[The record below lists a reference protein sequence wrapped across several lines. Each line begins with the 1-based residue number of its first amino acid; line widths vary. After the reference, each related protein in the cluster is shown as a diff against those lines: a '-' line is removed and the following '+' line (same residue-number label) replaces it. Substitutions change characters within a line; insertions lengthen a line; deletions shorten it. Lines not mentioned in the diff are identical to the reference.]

1 MLLTNTQG
9 PRLRK
14 AFAKNSSANIRLLKT
29 QLHKIKQSGGF
40 LGRLLGPLLK
50 TELSL
55 IGKLIKPLAKSF
67 LIPLRLTAAASETDE
82 VINKRMFRFGTTTLT
97 ISNEKINDIMKIVT
111 PFEEDGLLI
120 KGVSITTKNEA
131 KEQKAGFLGILLCTF
146 DVILLGNL
154 LAGKGTI
161 RAGKGARAKSQGI
174 GTIRA
179 GENF

>member
-29 QLHKIKQSGGF
+29 QLHKIKQSGF

-55 IGKLIKPLAKSF
+55 KRNLIKSLAKSA

-82 VINKRMFRFGTTTLT
+82 VIHKRMFRFGTTTLT

-111 PFEEDGLLI
+111 PLEEDGLLI
-120 KGVSITTKNEA
+120 KGVSITTKNGS
-131 KEQKAGFLGILLCTF
+131 KRTKSRISRNIIMHFRCYF
-146 DVILLGNL
+146 
-154 LAGKGTI
+154 I
-161 RAGKGARAKSQGI
+161 RKFISR
-174 GTIRA
+174 
-179 GENF
+179 